1 MIHGEHITPIVKLNW
16 NTAAAAIAAN
26 NASKMVIIKNCASFT
41 GCISER
47 DNAQVDNDKD
57 TDAMIP
63 VYNLIEYSVKYLKT
77 LGNLRQCYRDILV
90 LNNDDGILVFL
101 MIIIILRLNLNKK

>member
-26 NASKMVIIKNCASFT
+26 NASKMVIIKNCAPFT

-47 DNAQVDNDKD
+47 DNAQVDNDED

-90 LNNDDGILVFL
+90 LNNDDGIWYGLWMMMVWFSWW
-101 MIIIILRLNLNKK
+101 